1 MLLICQWSPE
11 NGHILDL
18 MCINGDWDKSPGKC
32 IKKPVCEANSYAA
45 CILPQVCHDTC
56 DNYLSQNK
64 FECDNSLPCEWGCKC
79 NDGFVLNSENKCVH
93 PDQCGCP
100 DPNFVANP
108 DTMDDSAGPN
118 MYMPGV
124 SILKEFCGQ
133 KCTCMGSKWECE
145 DYQCPGGTFCSL
157 DLDEKFA
164 CTTDPI
170 CPDTASWSQWI
181 SNGCKY
187 DLRLIRKSHAELQ
200 ATMMLITD
208 VELQQLQ
215 TKSAQNNFVVDI

>member
-1 MLLICQWSPE
+1 M
-11 NGHILDL
+11 
-18 MCINGDWDKSPGKC
+18 
-32 IKKPVCEANSYAA
+32 
-45 CILPQVCHDTC
+45 CHDTC

-64 FECDNSLPCEWGCKC
+64 FECDKSLPCEWGCKC
-79 NDGFVLNSENKCVH
+79 DEGFVLNSENKCVH

-100 DPNFVANP
+100 DPNFVANS
-108 DTMDDSAGPN
+108 DIASDDSGGSS

-157 DLDEKFA
+157 DLEQKFE

-170 CPDTASWSQWI
+170 CPDSATWSQWI
-181 SNGCKY
+181 SKGCKY
-187 DLRLIRKSHAELQ
+187 ELLI
-200 ATMMLITD
+200 M
-208 VELQQLQ
+208 
-215 TKSAQNNFVVDI
+215 TKSDGHFIILENKCLFLHPMKC

>member
-1 MLLICQWSPE
+1 MVQFVEIHIRGSLTLSSKLW

-18 MCINGDWDKSPGKC
+18 TCINGDWDKSPGKC
-32 IKKPVCEANSYAA
+32 IKKPVCEVNSYAA

-79 NDGFVLNSENKCVH
+79 DEGFVLNSENKCVH

-100 DPNFVANP
+100 DPNFVANS
-108 DTMDDSAGPN
+108 DVTADDSGGPS

-157 DLDEKFA
+157 DLEQKFECA
-164 CTTDPI
+164 TDPI
-170 CPDTASWSQWI
+170 CPSSATWSQWI
-181 SNGCKY
+181 SKGCKY
-187 DLRLIRKSHAELQ
+187 ELLK
-200 ATMMLITD
+200 ALWGH
-208 VELQQLQ
+208 
-215 TKSAQNNFVVDI
+215 S